1 MKAVIDMLSFKIDDE
16 LTLRIM
22 NERDAYGAFKEV
34 DASRDYLATWLPW
47 VNYTHSAEDYKK
59 FIQFTR
65 DEFAKENSF
74 HFGIYNKKT
83 FIGGFSLNKVNR
95 TDNKVEFGYWLGK
108 SHQKRGIVSRVVSTM
123 TDFVFN
129 EWDVHR
135 IEIHVCELNEP
146 SRKVPERL
154 GFSKEAVLCDAMRLD
169 GRYHNLLIY
178 GKLNPN
184 HVNL

>member
-1 MKAVIDMLSFKIDDE
+1 
-16 LTLRIM
+16 
-22 NERDAYGAFKEV
+22 
-34 DASRDYLATWLPW
+34 
-47 VNYTHSAEDYKK
+47 
-59 FIQFTR
+59 
-65 DEFAKENSF
+65 
-74 HFGIYNKKT
+74 
-83 FIGGFSLNKVNR
+83 
-95 TDNKVEFGYWLGK
+95 
-108 SHQKRGIVSRVVSTM
+108 M
-123 TDFVFN
+123 TDFVFK